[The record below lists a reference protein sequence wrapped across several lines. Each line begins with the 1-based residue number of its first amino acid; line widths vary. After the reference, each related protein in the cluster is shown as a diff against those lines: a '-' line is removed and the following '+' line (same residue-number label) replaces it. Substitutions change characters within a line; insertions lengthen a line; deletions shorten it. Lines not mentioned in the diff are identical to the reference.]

1 MRSRTTAY
9 LTVLFA
15 ALWVLPAFADT
26 LLQSRF
32 GVNPE
37 LVYRNW
43 EYASGQYYSAY
54 QFDQDSLKPTKN
66 LGTVDYQLDDWFGRW
81 TDKIGQGVYDYPG
94 TGTPPAGEE
103 PYDTEAYYFDDDR
116 DNLYFATL
124 MGFWTPDWGPW
135 QEVRSGFET
144 IIQGDFAID
153 LGIPG
158 SQTDNWGF
166 NYNFG
171 VDLTPEIRPTNP
183 YQNVTDFYS
192 GAGLGSKIYR
202 TTDGWYL
209 GTPVGAVNPY
219 PGNPSDAHTNFDPA
233 WNSGQGMTYV
243 GDATVS
249 WYMLEFCHNGETVL
263 ENNWATW
270 VIELTIPRVTLP
282 TLNPGDELY
291 FRWQPGC
298 RNDGNDAHAF
308 ITGHGTVDTPEP
320 GTLLLFA
327 LGAGPLA
334 AWLRRR
340 KDQTTE

>member
-1 MRSRTTAY
+1 
-9 LTVLFA
+9 
-15 ALWVLPAFADT
+15 
-26 LLQSRF
+26 
-32 GVNPE
+32 
-37 LVYRNW
+37 
-43 EYASGQYYSAY
+43 
-54 QFDQDSLKPTKN
+54 
-66 LGTVDYQLDDWFGRW
+66 
-81 TDKIGQGVYDYPG
+81 
-94 TGTPPAGEE
+94 
-103 PYDTEAYYFDDDR
+103 
-116 DNLYFATL
+116 
-124 MGFWTPDWGPW
+124 
-135 QEVRSGFET
+135 
-144 IIQGDFAID
+144 
-153 LGIPG
+153 
-158 SQTDNWGF
+158 
-166 NYNFG
+166 
-171 VDLTPEIRPTNP
+171 
-183 YQNVTDFYS
+183 VTDFYS

-308 ITGHGTVDTPEP
+308 ITGMARL
-320 GTLLLFA
+320 TLLNQVPSCCSLWGRA
-327 LGAGPLA
+327 PLQRGSGAAKIRPPSSSTIA
-334 AWLRRR
+334 Q
-340 KDQTTE
+340 D